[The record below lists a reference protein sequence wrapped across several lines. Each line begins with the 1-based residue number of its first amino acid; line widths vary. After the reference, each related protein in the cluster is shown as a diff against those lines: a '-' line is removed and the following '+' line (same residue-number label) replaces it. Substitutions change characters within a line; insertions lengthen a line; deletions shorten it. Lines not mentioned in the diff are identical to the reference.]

1 MGSINAELLKLNTK
15 FTKMESDIT
24 ISRNVNVKLMERL
37 VVTERKCWANEQYS
51 RRECLEISGIPES
64 VSDNALEDK
73 IQGVLR
79 GIDAEVDTENIE
91 SCHRLKGKGSK
102 GRVILKLSKRKDAEK
117 IKLNKKKL
125 KNIDHKKIELSSG
138 TKVFIMKACWLF
150 PVPLVK
156 MQKTIFGKKDCFVL
170 GYKWN
175 SKNKI
180 IK

>member
-1 MGSINAELLKLNTK
+1 ML
-15 FTKMESDIT
+15 
-24 ISRNVNVKLMERL
+24 
-37 VVTERKCWANEQYS
+37 
-51 RRECLEISGIPES
+51 ECLKIPGIPKS

-73 IQGVLR
+73 IQGVLH
-79 GIDAEVDTENIE
+79 GIDAKVDTENIE

-125 KNIDHKKIELSSG
+125 KNIDHRKIGLSSG
-138 TKVFIMKACWLF
+138 TKVFMNESLCGYYKLLWSKCR
-150 PVPLVK
+150 
-156 MQKTIFGKKDCFVL
+156 KKDYFVL

-175 SKNKI
+175 RKNKV